1 MAGMNIAIIGGTGP
15 AGRGLAIRSAVAGH
29 RVTIGSRDAERAQ
42 EVATGL
48 LESNVTV
55 AGSISGAANEDLGA
69 GADLIVV
76 ATPWDGA
83 VATVS
88 KMREQ
93 LEGRVVVS
101 MVNALMKEGREM
113 LPLYPPRGSMAGQIA
128 AALPLAKVAA
138 AFHHLPAAD
147 MEKLDSGL
155 EADVLVCGDSAEA
168 KEATIAL
175 TNSIAGLR
183 GIDAGSLAQ
192 ASPIEAFTAGCIT
205 MNIKHKAHS
214 TLRIAG
220 L

>member
-1 MAGMNIAIIGGTGP
+1 MAAMNIAIIGGTGP
-15 AGRGLAIRSAVAGH
+15 AGRGLAIRSAAAGH
-29 RVTIGSRDAERAQ
+29 QVTIGSREADRAQ
-42 EVATGL
+42 EVAAAL
-48 LESNVTV
+48 LEANAPVP
-55 AGSISGAANEDLGA
+55 GGISGAANEDLAA

-88 KMREQ
+88 KLREQ

-128 AALPLAKVAA
+128 AALPGAKVAA

-155 EADVLVCGDSAEA
+155 EADVLVCGDAVEA
-168 KEATIAL
+168 KEATVAL
-175 TNSIAGLR
+175 INSIDGLR

-192 ASPIEAFTAGCIT
+192 ASPIEAFTAVCIT